1 MKVIKYALTHFS
13 GTKMA
18 KKPSMMASLKR
29 DLEKAEKIPILKKGE
44 SELHPMRGERGDFL
58 KLTITM
64 PPELVLR
71 LKQHGAERRIMGEKN
86 CDTSSLIRSAV
97 KKYLDEYK

>member
-1 MKVIKYALTHFS
+1 
-13 GTKMA
+13 MA
-18 KKPSMMASLKR
+18 KKPSMMSSLKR
-29 DLEKAEKIPILKKGE
+29 ELEKAEKKTKAKKNE

-64 PPELVLR
+64 PPELVLK
-71 LKQHGAERRIMGEKN
+71 LKQHGAERRILGEKN

-97 KKYLDEYK
+97 KKYLNECK

>member
-1 MKVIKYALTHFS
+1 MP
-13 GTKMA
+13 

-29 DLEKAEKIPILKKGE
+29 ELERAEKKPSRKKEE
-44 SELHPMRGERGDFL
+44 SRLHPLRGERGGFL

>member
-1 MKVIKYALTHFS
+1 MKIIKCVFTHFS
-13 GTKMA
+13 GRKMA

-29 DLEKAEKIPILKKGE
+29 GLEKAEKRPNLKKKG
-44 SELHPMRGERGDFL
+44 SELDPIRGERGNFL

-64 PPELVLR
+64 PPELVLK
-71 LKQHGAERRIMGEKN
+71 LKQHGAKKRIMGEKN

-97 KKYLDEYK
+97 KKYLEEYN